1 MPALLS
7 IVIPTLNSTNLISS
21 TLLSLSEGIEASLIK
36 ELIIS
41 DGNSTDDIKKLS
53 NEIGAVFIKG
63 QKGRGIQLRRGAM
76 KATGEWILFI
86 HSDTILPPG
95 WAIAFLKHIKNQEN
109 AGYCKLSF
117 DDPSLIAK
125 VISFGANLRSSIFKL
140 PYGDQGL
147 LISKKLYNEIGGY
160 PDLPLMEDV
169 AIVKLLKQKIQL
181 VPVTIKTSAFKYKR
195 DGWLKRSINNITLL
209 IRFKFG
215 ADPRELA
222 KLYYRN

>member
-63 QKGRGIQLRRGAM
+63 QKGRGIQLHRGAM

-195 DGWLKRSINNITLL
+195 DGWLKRSINNIILL

-215 ADPRELA
+215 ADPHELA

>member
-63 QKGRGIQLRRGAM
+63 QKGRGTQLHRGAM

-86 HSDTILPPG
+86 HSDTVLPPG

>member
-7 IVIPTLNSTNLISS
+7 IVIPTLNSANLISP
-21 TLLSLSEGIEASLIK
+21 TLLSLSEGIEANLIK

-41 DGNSTDDIKKLS
+41 DGNSIDDIKKLS

-63 QKGRGIQLRRGAM
+63 QKGRGIQLHRGAM

-86 HSDTILPPG
+86 HSDTVLPPG
-95 WAIAFLKHIKNQEN
+95 WATTFLKHIKDQEN

-117 DDPSLIAK
+117 NDPSLMAK
-125 VISFGANLRSSIFKL
+125 VMSFSANLRSSIFKL

-215 ADPRELA
+215 ADPHKLA

>member
-21 TLLSLSEGIEASLIK
+21 TLLSLSEGIEANLIK

-63 QKGRGIQLRRGAM
+63 QKGRGIQLHRGAM
-76 KATGEWILFI
+76 KATGKWILFI
-86 HSDTILPPG
+86 HSDTVLPSG

-117 DDPSLIAK
+117 DDPSLMAK
-125 VISFGANLRSSIFKL
+125 LMSFGANLRSSIFKL

-169 AIVKLLKQKIQL
+169 AIVKFLKQKIQV

-215 ADPRELA
+215 ADPHELA
-222 KLYYRN
+222 KLYYRD

>member
-7 IVIPTLNSTNLISS
+7 IVIPTLNSANLISP
-21 TLLSLSEGIEASLIK
+21 TLLSLSEGIETNLIK

-41 DGNSTDDIKKLS
+41 DGNSIDDIKKLS

-63 QKGRGIQLRRGAM
+63 QKGRGIQLHRGAM

-86 HSDTILPPG
+86 HSDTVLPLG
-95 WAIAFLKHIKNQEN
+95 WATTFLKHIKDQEN

-117 DDPSLIAK
+117 NDPSLMAK
-125 VISFGANLRSSIFKL
+125 VMSFGANLRSSIFKL

-195 DGWLKRSINNITLL
+195 DGWLKRSINNIILL

-215 ADPRELA
+215 ADPHELA
-222 KLYYRN
+222 KLYYRD

>member
-7 IVIPTLNSTNLISS
+7 IVIPTLNSANLISP
-21 TLLSLSEGIEASLIK
+21 TLLSLSEGIEANLIK

-41 DGNSTDDIKKLS
+41 DGNSIDDIKKLS

-63 QKGRGIQLRRGAM
+63 QKGRGIQLHRGAM

-86 HSDTILPPG
+86 HSDTVLPPG
-95 WAIAFLKHIKNQEN
+95 WATTFLKHIKDQEN

-117 DDPSLIAK
+117 NDPSLMAK
-125 VISFGANLRSSIFKL
+125 VMSFGANLRSSIFKL

-215 ADPRELA
+215 ANPRELA

>member
-21 TLLSLSEGIEASLIK
+21 TLLSLSEGIEANLIK

-41 DGNSTDDIKKLS
+41 DGNSIDDIKKLS

-63 QKGRGIQLRRGAM
+63 QKGRGIQLHRGAM

-86 HSDTILPPG
+86 HSDTVLPPG
-95 WAIAFLKHIKNQEN
+95 WATTFLKHIKDQEN

-117 DDPSLIAK
+117 NDPSLMAK
-125 VISFGANLRSSIFKL
+125 VMSFGANLRSSIFKL

>member
-1 MPALLS
+1 MPTLLS

-160 PDLPLMEDV
+160 QDLPLMEDV

>member
-53 NEIGAVFIKG
+53 NDIGAVFIKG
-63 QKGRGIQLRRGAM
+63 QKGRGTQLHRGAI

-86 HSDTILPPG
+86 HSDTVLPPG

>member
-41 DGNSTDDIKKLS
+41 DGNSTDHIKKLS

-169 AIVKLLKQKIQL
+169 AIVKLLKKKIQL

>member
-7 IVIPTLNSTNLISS
+7 IVIPTLNSANLISH
-21 TLLSLSEGIEASLIK
+21 TLLSLSEGIEANLIK

-41 DGNSTDDIKKLS
+41 DGNSSDDIKKLS

-63 QKGRGIQLRRGAM
+63 QKGRGTQLQRGAM
-76 KATGEWILFI
+76 KAPGEWILFI

-95 WAIAFLKHIKNQEN
+95 WAIAFLKHIKDQEN

-117 DDPSLIAK
+117 DDPSVMAK
-125 VISFGANLRSSIFKL
+125 VMSFGANLRSSIFKL

>member
-7 IVIPTLNSTNLISS
+7 IVIPTLNSANLISP
-21 TLLSLSEGIEASLIK
+21 TLLSLSEGIEANLIK

-41 DGNSTDDIKKLS
+41 DGNSIDDIKKLS

-63 QKGRGIQLRRGAM
+63 QKGRGIQLHRGAM

-86 HSDTILPPG
+86 HSDTVLPPR
-95 WAIAFLKHIKNQEN
+95 WATTFLKHIKDQEN

-117 DDPSLIAK
+117 NDPSLMAK
-125 VISFGANLRSSIFKL
+125 VMSFGANLRSSIFKL

>member
-41 DGNSTDDIKKLS
+41 DGNSTDHIKKLS

-195 DGWLKRSINNITLL
+195 DGWLKRSINNINLL
-209 IRFKFG
+209 IRFKIG
-215 ADPRELA
+215 ADPHELA

>member
-21 TLLSLSEGIEASLIK
+21 TLLSLSEGIEANLIK

-63 QKGRGIQLRRGAM
+63 QKGRGIQLHRGAM

-125 VISFGANLRSSIFKL
+125 IISFGANLRSSIFKL

-169 AIVKLLKQKIQL
+169 AIVKFLKQKIQV

-215 ADPRELA
+215 ADPYELA
-222 KLYYRN
+222 KLYYRD

>member
-21 TLLSLSEGIEASLIK
+21 TLLSLSEGIEANLIK

-63 QKGRGIQLRRGAM
+63 QKGRGIQLHRGAM
-76 KATGEWILFI
+76 KATGKWILFI
-86 HSDTILPPG
+86 HSDTVLPSG
-95 WAIAFLKHIKNQEN
+95 WAIEFLKHIKNQEN

-125 VISFGANLRSSIFKL
+125 VI
-140 PYGDQGL
+140 
-147 LISKKLYNEIGGY
+147 
-160 PDLPLMEDV
+160 V
-169 AIVKLLKQKIQL
+169 L
-181 VPVTIKTSAFKYKR
+181 VPI
-195 DGWLKRSINNITLL
+195 
-209 IRFKFG
+209 
-215 ADPRELA
+215 
-222 KLYYRN
+222 

>member
-7 IVIPTLNSTNLISS
+7 IVIPTLNSANLISP
-21 TLLSLSEGIEASLIK
+21 TLLSLSEGIEANLIK

-41 DGNSTDDIKKLS
+41 DGNSIDDIKKLS

-63 QKGRGIQLRRGAM
+63 QKGRGIQLHRGAM

-86 HSDTILPPG
+86 HSDTVLPPG
-95 WAIAFLKHIKNQEN
+95 WATTFLKHIKDQEN

-117 DDPSLIAK
+117 NDPSLMAK

-169 AIVKLLKQKIQL
+169 AIVKFLKQKIQL

-195 DGWLKRSINNITLL
+195 DGWLKRSISNINLL

-215 ADPRELA
+215 ADPHELA

>member
-63 QKGRGIQLRRGAM
+63 RKGRGIQLHRGAM

-215 ADPRELA
+215 ADPHKLA
-222 KLYYRN
+222 KLYYKN

>member
-41 DGNSTDDIKKLS
+41 DGNSTDHIKKLS

-169 AIVKLLKQKIQL
+169 AIVILLKQKIQL

>member
-1 MPALLS
+1 
-7 IVIPTLNSTNLISS
+7 
-21 TLLSLSEGIEASLIK
+21 
-36 ELIIS
+36 
-41 DGNSTDDIKKLS
+41 
-53 NEIGAVFIKG
+53 
-63 QKGRGIQLRRGAM
+63 M

-169 AIVKLLKQKIQL
+169 AIVILLKQKIQL

-195 DGWLKRSINNITLL
+195 DGWLKRCINNITLL

-215 ADPRELA
+215 ADPHELA
-222 KLYYRN
+222 KLYYRD

>member
-7 IVIPTLNSTNLISS
+7 IVIPTLNSANLISP
-21 TLLSLSEGIEASLIK
+21 TLLSLSEGIEANLIK

-63 QKGRGIQLRRGAM
+63 QKGRGIQLHRGAM
-76 KATGEWILFI
+76 KATGKWILFI
-86 HSDTILPPG
+86 HSDTVLPSG
-95 WAIAFLKHIKNQEN
+95 WAIEFLKHIKNQEN

-117 DDPSLIAK
+117 DDPSLMAK
-125 VISFGANLRSSIFKL
+125 LMSFGANLRSSIFKL

-169 AIVKLLKQKIQL
+169 AIVKLLKKKIQL

-195 DGWLKRSINNITLL
+195 DGWLKRSIKNVTLL

-215 ADPRELA
+215 ADPHKLA